1 MSFAAKQVQLLRAG
15 FYVLGGFA
23 FGPGIVAVGEDQA
36 FGQRRMRIEPES
48 DDGGWIGIGQADFSQ
63 HLEGVCG
70 DFRGI
75 RNDAVNH
82 FEAIDVSGVLLGA
95 AEAVGHRHSD
105 KGQHL

>member
-1 MSFAAKQVQLLRAG
+1 MMAGGLGSAK
-15 FYVLGGFA
+15 
-23 FGPGIVAVGEDQA
+23 P
-36 FGQRRMRIEPES
+36 
-48 DDGGWIGIGQADFSQ
+48 DFSQ

-82 FEAIDVSGVLLGA
+82 FEAIDVGGVFLGA

-105 KGQHL
+105 KGKHL